1 MAYRGMVSEEKA
13 LEQLFE
19 LQAESSSQNRFFVS
33 KNWQTDYSDLII
45 SDIFSEMNEA
55 CYFKKNN

>member
-1 MAYRGMVSEEKA
+1 MSEEKA

-33 KNWQTDYSDLII
+33 DYSDLII